1 MASALDR
8 EEDSADEAEDSEGIV
23 APVDVPVVVD
33 VDDEEEEDAEEELEE
48 VHEVVDEEDQIDN
61 NSNDVILPPH
71 VLASLP
77 VLWMTRYALDDML
90 VTLFQVQWTRPCQI
104 CFPLSFTLLNVDWVF
119 IAGQVRGQHSVDWAS
134 FLLFSVPRLSRGVDD
149 IGSHTSFTDSACRCR
164 LRSVTR
170 PFGKGYRSQQW
181 CVSTVAQLSTCTTCA
196 RDGDTARSDP

>member
-8 EEDSADEAEDSEGIV
+8 EEDSADEAEGSEAIV
-23 APVDVPVVVD
+23 APVNVPVVVD
-33 VDDEEEEDAEEELEE
+33 VDEEDAEEELEE
-48 VHEVVDEEDQIDN
+48 VHEVVDEEDQIDS

-90 VTLFQVQWTRPCQI
+90 VTLFQVQWNCPCQNRL
-104 CFPLSFTLLNVDWVF
+104 PLSFTLMNVDWVF
-119 IAGQVRGQHSVDWAS
+119 IAGQIRGQYSVDWAS

-149 IGSHTSFTDSACRCR
+149 IGSHTSFADSACRCR

-181 CVSTVAQLSTCTTCA
+181 RV
-196 RDGDTARSDP
+196 